1 MGISNRIVSYKKK
14 NWGVSKYKPKKMITV
29 STDMTEEIMRTCRN
43 LTQLSNIVSN
53 IASELHSPE
62 FSREASQLDYLI
74 SEVNKTMSKTST
86 SIVNDLVNVCNLIA
100 QNNSSLFDD
109 MNNAK
114 NSLSTCE
121 VQLERYSK

>member
-14 NWGVSKYKPKKMITV
+14 NWGVSKYKPKKMINV

-53 IASELHSPE
+53 IASELH
-62 FSREASQLDYLI
+62 YLI
-74 SEVNKTMSKTST
+74 IEVNKTMSKTST

>member
-1 MGISNRIVSYKKK
+1 MGIANRIVSYKKK
-14 NWGVSKYKPKKMITV
+14 NWDTSKYKPKKMINT

-43 LTQLSNIVSN
+43 LTQLSNVVSN

-86 SIVNDLVNVCNLIA
+86 AIVNDLVNVCDLIA
-100 QNNSSLFDD
+100 QKNSSLFDD
-109 MNNAK
+109 MNSAK
-114 NSLSTCE
+114 SSLSACE
-121 VQLERYSK
+121 IQLERYSK